1 MLRSLGVQNKFWTP
15 KISFPRGAWEC
26 LPRRSA
32 SNLPFF
38 FYKLLMS
45 TETELKLYID
55 PKKADKLTQHPLLQS
70 TKHKTQHLYNT
81 YFDSPAHDLLQQGVG
96 LRVRRIGKKRLQTLK
111 TAGKA
116 LGGLHQRQEW
126 ENEITGDTPD
136 YSQFPKG
143 ALPDWCAKPKNIEKL
158 GPLFTTD
165 FMRTTWHLVLDD
177 SEIEVALD
185 QGEIKSQS
193 ASLPLSEVELELKSG
208 SPVQLYQMALTL
220 MDAHPLMIEN
230 KSKAE
235 RGYGLDKP
243 QPLTYRK
250 AGTVNLKP
258 EMSAEQAFIH
268 IIWHC
273 IGHLQANEDMILYGK
288 DIEGVHQMRVALR
301 RLRSG
306 LSLYKPLIPNKTHTK
321 LRQELKWITS
331 ILGVARDW
339 DVFALSLQQMQAQD
353 NKSPLKDL
361 HKTVTKLQTQAYVA
375 VRQALRSPRYS
386 RMLLMLGKYLTQRH
400 WRKKLEATKLSAL
413 DNPARDFASQILE
426 SHYQRV
432 CQEGENFSQLNAEQL
447 HDLRISIKK
456 MAYGTR
462 FFAEFYSPQAARAY
476 AKKLSYLQD
485 ELGILNDGNVAN
497 DLLNKAGLDKKAPAR
512 HFLNGWYAHQQ
523 MTHLGRL
530 GEAWQT
536 FIEEKIF
543 W

>member
-1 MLRSLGVQNKFWTP
+1 
-15 KISFPRGAWEC
+15 
-26 LPRRSA
+26 
-32 SNLPFF
+32 
-38 FYKLLMS
+38 MS

-55 PKKADKLTQHPLLQS
+55 PKEVDKFTQHPLLQS
-70 TKHKTQHLYNT
+70 AKHKAKALYSNT

-96 LRVRRIGKKRLQTLK
+96 LRVRRIGEKRLQTLK
-111 TAGKA
+111 TAGNA

-136 YSQFPKG
+136 YTQFPKT
-143 ALPDWCAKPKNIEKL
+143 ALPAWCAKAKNLEKL
-158 GPLFTTD
+158 GPIFTTD
-165 FMRTTWHLVLDD
+165 FIRTTWDLVLDD
-177 SEIEVALD
+177 SKIEVALD
-185 QGEIKSQS
+185 QGEIKSQT

-208 SPVQLYQMALTL
+208 SPVQLYQMALNL
-220 MDAHPLMIEN
+220 MDAHPLIIEN
-230 KSKAE
+230 KTKAQ
-235 RGYGLDKP
+235 RGYGL
-243 QPLTYRK
+243 PLTYHK
-250 AGTVNLKP
+250 AGAVKLKP

-273 IGHLQANEDMILYGK
+273 IGHLQANEDMVLYGK

-301 RLRSG
+301 RLRSC
-306 LSLYKPLIPNKTHTK
+306 LSIYKPLIPNKTHSN

-339 DVFALSLQQMQAQD
+339 DVFALSLKQMQAP
-353 NKSPLKDL
+353 NTLKDL
-361 HKTVTKLQTQAYVA
+361 RDTVTKLQTQAYVT

-386 RMLLMLGKYLTQRH
+386 RMLLMLGKYLTQRD

-426 SHYQRV
+426 SHYQRI
-432 CQEGENFSQLNAEQL
+432 CKQGENFSQLNAEQL
-447 HDLRISIKK
+447 HELRISIKK

-462 FFAEFYSPQAARAY
+462 FFAELYSPHTY
-476 AKKLSYLQD
+476 AKKLSHLQD

-497 DLLNKAGLDKKAPAR
+497 DLLNQAGLDKQAPAR
-512 HFLNGWYAHQQ
+512 YFLNGWYAHQQ

-536 FIEEKIF
+536 FLKENIF
-543 W
+543 WRNSNV

>member
-1 MLRSLGVQNKFWTP
+1 
-15 KISFPRGAWEC
+15 
-26 LPRRSA
+26 
-32 SNLPFF
+32 
-38 FYKLLMS
+38 MS
-45 TETELKLYID
+45 TETELKLYIE
-55 PKKADKLTQHPLLQS
+55 PKEVDKFTLHPLLQS
-70 TKHKTQHLYNT
+70 AKHKAKALYSNT
-81 YFDSPAHDLLQQGVG
+81 YFDSLAHDLLQQGVG
-96 LRVRRIGKKRLQTLK
+96 LRVRRIGEKRLQTLK

-126 ENEITGDTPD
+126 EYEISANTPD

-143 ALPDWCAKPKNIEKL
+143 ALPDWCAKAQNLEKL

-165 FMRTTWHLVLDD
+165 FMRTTWDLVLDD

-208 SPVQLYQMALTL
+208 SPVQLYQLALTL
-220 MDAHPLMIEN
+220 LDAHPLIIEN

-243 QPLTYRK
+243 QSLTYRK
-250 AGTVNLKP
+250 AGAVILKP

-273 IGHLQANEDMILYGK
+273 IGHLQANEDMVLYGQ

-301 RLRSG
+301 RLRSC
-306 LSLYKPLIPNKTHTK
+306 LSLYKPLIPNETHKT

-339 DVFALSLQQMQAQD
+339 DVFALSLTQMQAQD
-353 NKSPLKDL
+353 NKFPLKDL
-361 HKTVTKLQTQAYVA
+361 HKTVTKLQRQAYVA

-386 RMLLMLGKYLTQRH
+386 RLLLMLGKYLTQRH
-400 WRKKLEATKLSAL
+400 WRKKLEVAL

-432 CQEGENFSQLNAEQL
+432 CQEGENFTQLNAKQL

-462 FFAEFYSPQAARAY
+462 FFAELYSPRAY
-476 AKKLSYLQD
+476 SKKLSYLQD

-497 DLLNKAGLDKKAPAR
+497 DLLNKAGLDKNAPAR

-536 FIEEKIF
+536 FLKENIF